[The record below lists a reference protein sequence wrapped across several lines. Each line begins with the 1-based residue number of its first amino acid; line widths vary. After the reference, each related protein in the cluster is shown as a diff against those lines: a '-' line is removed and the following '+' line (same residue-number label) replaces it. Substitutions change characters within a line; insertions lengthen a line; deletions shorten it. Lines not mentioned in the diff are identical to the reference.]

1 MPKNTAKPRYY
12 VRIKYEKSGGIE
24 KLAKKTNKTIKESKL
39 SGWQK
44 KKASRKKRSIEFNER
59 KAFLQRLK
67 END

>member
-1 MPKNTAKPRYY
+1 M
-12 VRIKYEKSGGIE
+12 
-24 KLAKKTNKTIKESKL
+24 AKKTNKTINLSKMT
-39 SGWQK
+39 GWQK